1 MKLLQPSFRWYGP
14 DDPVS
19 LKDIRQSGAIGI
31 VTALHQIPNGA
42 VWPVEDILDRKRLIE
57 AAGMTWNVVESLP
70 IHEDIKRRS
79 GEYQTYIEHYKLSI
93 QNLAL
98 CGIRCITYNFMPIVD
113 WTRTDLSYELADG
126 SLALRF
132 DAIDFA
138 AFDLYILERSGAQDE
153 YTDEM
158 KAIAKDRFNEMS
170 DAMRSSLTANII
182 AGLPGSTVNGSDSLD
197 GFRAL
202 IHTYDEIDHDTL
214 QANLVYFLKKITTLT
229 DHLGVRLAIHPDDP
243 PFPLFGIPRIMST
256 TEDIRHL
263 IEAIPNPSNGLCFC
277 TGSYGVR
284 KDNNLPAMIHLFGDR
299 IHFLHLRA
307 TKRFPDGSFYEA
319 AHLSGDVNMY
329 AVMKALKK
337 VQQERDYAI
346 PMRPDHGHQI
356 LDDLNKPCNPGYSA
370 IGRLKG
376 LAELRGLEYA
386 MTQSQNI

>member
-19 LKDIRQSGAIGI
+19 LKDIRQTGATGI
-31 VTALHQIPNGA
+31 VTALHDIPNGA
-42 VWPVEDILDRKRLIE
+42 VWTVEDILGRKRLIE
-57 AAGMTWNVVESLP
+57 GAGMTWNVVESLP

-79 GEYQTYIEHYKLSI
+79 GDYQTYIENYKLSI

-98 CGIRCITYNFMPIVD
+98 CGIHCITYNFMPIVD
-113 WTRTDLSYELADG
+113 WTRTDLTYELGDG

-138 AFDLYILERSGAQDE
+138 AFDLYILERSGAQEE
-153 YTDEM
+153 YTDEI

-170 DAMRSSLTANII
+170 DAMHSSLTANII
-182 AGLPGSTVNGSDSLD
+182 AGLPGSTVSGSDSLD
-197 GFRAL
+197 GFKAL
-202 IHTYDEIDHDTL
+202 IRTYDDIDYDTL

-256 TEDIRHL
+256 TEDIRH
-263 IEAIPNPSNGLCFC
+263 IIDAIPNPSNGLCFC

-307 TKRFPDGSFYEA
+307 TKRSPDGSFYEA
-319 AHLSGDVNMY
+319 AHLSGDVDMY
-329 AVMKALKK
+329 AVMKALSK
-337 VQQERDYAI
+337 VQQERDYSI

-356 LDDLNKPCNPGYSA
+356 LDDLNKQCNPGYSA

-386 MTQSQNI
+386 IIQSQKT